1 MFPELVKQIMR
12 SKPVKRKIHDPNW
25 GKLRVVGL
33 ISGSGNSLWKVLDL
47 QKALEA
53 TWEGSPFEITG
64 CFSSDPAAGGMG
76 TAEKWGIPAACLDLR
91 QYYRDRGKKFS
102 DREVRREYDRE
113 LLKLIEPFNP
123 DIVLLAGY
131 VWATSSEILD
141 RYTVINVHPADLS
154 VMKDGK
160 RAFAGANGVGDA
172 LTAREKQLHTS
183 SHLATSHVD
192 NGPIFFISPGVEVDY
207 ELEKTLEPRDFMKAC
222 LTRVNEQ
229 SRLIAA
235 RTIHEVALGHFEIDT
250 QGALYYRN
258 QPVPLGVRIDSWEE
272 NRPLHERHTEA
283 LLRPGSLAVVGASAK
298 GGIGTAVV
306 KSVKAL
312 GFQGPLAVV
321 NRNGDDVLGVRGY
334 KKMDE
339 IPHGV
344 DMAVITVPSPS
355 VIPVVEECGRKG
367 VKALVCISA
376 GFKETGEEGA
386 RAELQL
392 KALVDKYNMRMIGP
406 NCMGISNNHS
416 GANLNTTILHD
427 VPVKGNIALV
437 TQSGGLGAVL
447 LDYSKHLGIGFS
459 VVASLGNQA
468 DVTVNDLL
476 PLLAEDEATR
486 VILLYL
492 ETIPD
497 YRRFRRLA
505 ARISG
510 KKPII
515 LLKAGRTEAGAKAAS
530 SHTGSLA
537 GNDKVTESLIESA
550 GIIRAE
556 TVYSAFFTASM
567 LSKTNLPRGKRI
579 AIVTNGGGPGIIAS
593 DAFSRA
599 GFEVPTLSS
608 EARKRLKP
616 LLMLEASC
624 ANPIDLVAP
633 APPEHYA
640 AAIREVM
647 TGGEYD
653 AVALL
658 CIPPATIHTEE
669 VARGVVKGLEEMA
682 PDLPRLPLLSCFFG
696 PNLGQGAREVLNAAG
711 YPCLEY
717 PEQIAEVLKNAAPRP
732 VLGEQL
738 PHRSPAARLARVEA
752 LMVPDKEGYLPQEQ
766 AWAVLGEYG
775 FSLAAPRLVTS
786 PEEVE
791 GLGFPYPMVAKI
803 DHPEVI
809 HKSDAG
815 GVILNISD
823 LTRARQVVTE
833 LLAKFPGARGV
844 VMQPQITSS
853 REMILG
859 SVRDDASGTAVMVG
873 LGGIFVE
880 LMEDVSFIH
889 VPFGREAARAAV
901 DRLKSVPLLTGYRGK
916 PGVNIESLL
925 DQMERLNL
933 LLLDFPEIREMDLN
947 PLMYSEE
954 KGKFIITDCR
964 IRIQN

>member
-1 MFPELVKQIMR
+1 
-12 SKPVKRKIHDPNW
+12 VKRKIHDPNW
-25 GKLRVVGL
+25 GNLRVVGL
-33 ISGSGNSLWKVLDL
+33 ISGSGNSLWKVFEQ
-47 QKALEA
+47 QKELENN
-53 TWEGSPFEITG
+53 WEGSPFEVTG
-64 CFSSDPAAGGMG
+64 CFSSDPLARGVK
-76 TAEKWGIPAACLDLR
+76 TAETLGVPAVSLDLR
-91 QYYRDRGKKFS
+91 QFYRDRGKKFS
-102 DREVRREYDRE
+102 DRQVRKEYDRE
-113 LLKLIEPFNP
+113 LLKLIEPFHP

-131 VWATSSEILD
+131 VWATSNEILD
-141 RYTVINVHPADLS
+141 KYTVINVHPADLS
-154 VMKDGK
+154 VMKDGR

-172 LTAREKQLHTS
+172 LAAREKQLHTS
-183 SHLATSHVD
+183 SHLATSNVD

-207 ELEKTLEPRDFMKAC
+207 SLEESMDPKDFMRTC
-222 LTRVNEQ
+222 LTRVNDQ

-235 RTIHEVALGHFEIDT
+235 RTIHEVALGHFEIDP
-250 QGALYYRN
+250 QGALYYRD
-258 QPVPLGVRIDSWEE
+258 QPVPRGVRIDNWEE
-272 NRPLHERHTEA
+272 NKPCYQRHTEA
-283 LLRPGSLAVVGASAK
+283 LLRPRSLVVVGASAK

-306 KSVKAL
+306 KSVKSV
-312 GFQGPLAVV
+312 GFKGPLAVV
-321 NRNGDDVLGVRGY
+321 NRNGDEVLGVPSYQR
-334 KKMDE
+334 MDE
-339 IPHGV
+339 IPHHV

-355 VIPVVEECGRKG
+355 VLPVVEECGRKG

-386 RAELQL
+386 RAEAKL

-406 NCMGISNNHS
+406 NCMGISNNHPE
-416 GANLNTTILHD
+416 AVLNTTILHD
-427 VPVKGNIALV
+427 IPVKGNIALV

-505 ARISG
+505 ARISA

-556 TVYSAFFTASM
+556 TVYQAFFTASV
-567 LSKTNLPRGKRI
+567 LSRLEIPRGRRI

-599 GFEVPTLSS
+599 GFEVPPLSP
-608 EARKRLKP
+608 EAQGRLKP
-616 LLMLEASC
+616 FLMPEASC

-640 AAIREVM
+640 AAIAEVM
-647 TGGEYD
+647 TCGEYD

-669 VARGVVKGLEEMA
+669 VARGVVKGLKEMA
-682 PDLPRLPLLSCFFG
+682 PDHPRLPLLSCFFG
-696 PNLGQGAREVLNAAG
+696 PNLGQGAREVLNAEG

-717 PEQIAEVLKNAAPRP
+717 PEQIAEVLKTASPRP
-732 VLGEQL
+732 APAVEL
-738 PHRSPAARLARVEA
+738 PARSPAARLARVEA
-752 LMVPDKEGYLPQEQ
+752 LMVPDREGYLPQEQ
-766 AWAVLGEYG
+766 AWAVLEEYG
-775 FSLAAPRLVTS
+775 FSLAVPRLVTYS
-786 PEEVE
+786 MEVE
-791 GLGFPYPMVAKI
+791 GLEIPYPAVAKI

-815 GVILNISD
+815 GVVLNIADAS
-823 LTRARQVVTE
+823 RARQTVKE
-833 LLAKFPGARGV
+833 LLEKFPGARGV
-844 VMQPQITSS
+844 VLQPQITST

-880 LMEDVSFIH
+880 LMEDVSFLH
-889 VPFGREAARAAV
+889 VPYGRETARAAL
-901 DRLKSVPLLTGYRGK
+901 DRLKSMPLLTGYRGK

-954 KGKFIITDCR
+954 KGEFIITDCR
-964 IRIQN
+964 IRV

>member
-1 MFPELVKQIMR
+1 M
-12 SKPVKRKIHDPNW
+12 KRKIHDPNW

-33 ISGSGNSLWKVLDL
+33 ISGSGNSLWKVLEQ
-47 QKALEA
+47 QKELEA
-53 TWEGSPFEITG
+53 TWEGSPFEVTG
-64 CFSSDPAAGGMG
+64 CFSSDPAAKGMK
-76 TAEKWGIPAACLDLR
+76 TAESLGVPAVSLDLR

-102 DREVRREYDRE
+102 DREVRKEYDRE

-131 VWATSSEILD
+131 VWATSDEILKK
-141 RYTVINVHPADLS
+141 YTVINVHPADLS

-172 LTAREKQLHTS
+172 LAAREKQLHTS
-183 SHLATSHVD
+183 SHLATSNVD

-207 ELEKTLEPRDFMKAC
+207 SQEKSMEPQDFLRSC
-222 LTRVNEQ
+222 LTRVNDQ

-235 RTIHEVALGHFEIDT
+235 RTIFEVALGHFEVDP
-250 QGALYYRN
+250 QGALYYRGG
-258 QPVPLGVRIDSWEE
+258 PVSRGVRIENWEE
-272 NRPLHERHTEA
+272 NKPLHQRHTEA
-283 LLRPGSLAVVGASAK
+283 LLRPRSLAVVGASAK

-306 KSVKAL
+306 KSVQAL
-312 GFQGPLAVV
+312 GFPGPLAVV
-321 NRNGDDVLGVRGY
+321 NRNGDEVLGVPGYRG
-334 KKMDE
+334 MEE

-344 DMAVITVPSPS
+344 DMAVITVPSSS
-355 VIPVVEECGRKG
+355 VLPVVEECGRKG
-367 VKALVCISA
+367 VKALVCSSA
-376 GFKETGEEGA
+376 GFKETGEAGA
-386 RAELQL
+386 RAEEQL

-406 NCMGISNNHS
+406 NCMGISNNHAE
-416 GANLNTTILHD
+416 ANLNTTILHD
-427 VPVKGNIALV
+427 IPVKGNIALV

-468 DVTVNDLL
+468 DVTANDLL
-476 PLLAEDEATR
+476 PLLAEDEATK

-505 ARISG
+505 ARISPT
-510 KKPII
+510 KPII

-556 TVYSAFFTASM
+556 TVYQAFFTASV
-567 LSKTNLPRGKRI
+567 LSKMDVPRGRRI
-579 AIVTNGGGPGIIAS
+579 AVVTNGGGPGIIAS

-599 GFEVPTLSS
+599 GFQVPPLST
-608 EARKRLKP
+608 EAQERLKP
-616 LLMLEASC
+616 LLMAEASC

-640 AAIREVM
+640 AAVREVM
-647 TGGEYD
+647 ACGEYD

-658 CIPPATIHTEE
+658 CIPPATIHTAD
-669 VARGVVKGLEEMA
+669 VARGVVKGLEEMDPA
-682 PDLPRLPLLSCFFG
+682 IPRLPLLSCFFG
-696 PNLGQGAREVLNAAG
+696 PNLGQGAREVLNGAG
-711 YPCLEY
+711 LPCLEY
-717 PEQIAEVLKNAAPRP
+717 PEQIAEVLKTAVPPPVPAEILPR
-732 VLGEQL
+732 
-738 PHRSPAARLARVEA
+738 RSPAARLARVEA
-752 LMVPDKEGYLPQEQ
+752 LMVPDGEGYLPQEQ
-766 AWAVLGEYG
+766 AWAVLEEYG
-775 FSLAAPRLVTS
+775 FSLAAPRLVNS
-786 PEEVE
+786 PEDLD
-791 GLGFPYPMVAKI
+791 GLSLPYPVVAKI

-815 GVILNISD
+815 GVILNIADAEQARRVVKD
-823 LTRARQVVTE
+823 L
-833 LLAKFPGARGV
+833 LGKFPGARGV
-844 VMQPQITSS
+844 VLQPQVASS

-859 SVRDDASGTAVMVG
+859 SVRDEASGTAVMAG

-880 LMEDVSFIH
+880 LMEDVSFLH
-889 VPFGREAARAAV
+889 VPYSRETARSAV
-901 DRLKSVPLLTGYRGK
+901 DRLKSVPLLKGYRGK
-916 PGVNIESLL
+916 PGVNVESLL

-933 LLLDFPEIREMDLN
+933 LLLDFPGIREMDLN

-954 KGKFIITDCR
+954 RGEFIITDCR
-964 IRIQN
+964 IRV